1 MLRIQRRKFIHFQM
15 LWQMCEHED
24 QTMMGVEPIPAA
36 ATAQM
41 ARICESKMLGAMLQ
55 RLDSGKVNGLVKN
68 PNHVMLLSASWETG
82 CAVSHK
88 TAVSDIF
95 GILAVQM

>member
-1 MLRIQRRKFIHFQM
+1 
-15 LWQMCEHED
+15 
-24 QTMMGVEPIPAA
+24 MMGVEPIPAA
-36 ATAQM
+36 ATAQ
-41 ARICESKMLGAMLQ
+41 SKMLGAMLQ
-55 RLDSGKVNGLVKN
+55 RLDSEKGNGLVKI